1 MSFKNLF
8 SDKKRAVLTAG
19 AAVLAVALI
28 ISAVFVLTDMF
39 KSKKNGKNTQISVS
53 AASAADDAEDPE
65 NTELSE
71 QGANV
76 NADDLY
82 HENGKANGID
92 VSKWQGK
99 IDWKK
104 VKSSGIDFAVI
115 RIGFRGENGTLY
127 KDAYADYNLQQAE
140 KYGILTGVYFFSTAK
155 TQSEAAE
162 EAEWTAGA
170 VAGYSIS
177 YPIVYDCEGFLNSD
191 SRMFGL
197 NNSIRTDNAV
207 AFMKRVKEL
216 GYEAMFYAAH
226 SELTSSKY
234 WDTERIE
241 KNGMVW
247 VARYPSVPYPATKKP
262 DYNGKYDMWQYTN
275 MGKVSGVDGNVDMI
289 VSYFTRE
296 KAAAK
301 NPSSKA
307 NKVEAPQQNDNIYT
321 AANDSVTAKIETN
334 LRVAASTKSEIAAT
348 IKNGEFVERNGIGSN
363 GWSRLVYNGQTVYAI
378 TSYLTNEANAAS
390 EPTAPSSVTEYGM
403 TFTFVNRSVTA
414 KESTNLRSAPN
425 TDSSQVVYTLKSGE
439 FVTQTGTSASGW
451 ARLEYNGQTVYAIES
466 YLSQEVVAVKPD
478 TTVTEYGMEF
488 DLVNDTVTA
497 KEETYLRT
505 SPSTSESQVV
515 YTLKNGET
523 IKRTGISKRGWS
535 RLELNGQVVYAVTSL
550 LQ

>member
-1 MSFKNLF
+1 
-8 SDKKRAVLTAG
+8 
-19 AAVLAVALI
+19 
-28 ISAVFVLTDMF
+28 
-39 KSKKNGKNTQISVS
+39 
-53 AASAADDAEDPE
+53 
-65 NTELSE
+65 
-71 QGANV
+71 
-76 NADDLY
+76 
-82 HENGKANGID
+82 
-92 VSKWQGK
+92 
-99 IDWKK
+99 
-104 VKSSGIDFAVI
+104 
-115 RIGFRGENGTLY
+115 
-127 KDAYADYNLQQAE
+127 
-140 KYGILTGVYFFSTAK
+140 
-155 TQSEAAE
+155 
-162 EAEWTAGA
+162 
-170 VAGYSIS
+170 
-177 YPIVYDCEGFLNSD
+177 
-191 SRMFGL
+191 MFGL
-197 NNSIRTDNAV
+197 SNSVRTDNAV

-307 NKVEAPQQNDNIYT
+307 DKVEAPQQNDNIYT

-378 TSYLTNEANAAS
+378 TSYLTNEANTAS

-403 TFTFVNRSVTA
+403 TFTFVNKSVTA
-414 KESTNLRSAPN
+414 KETTNLRSAPN

-439 FVTQTGTSASGW
+439 FVTQTGTSTSGW
-451 ARLEYNGQTVYAIES
+451 ARLEYNGKTVYAIES
-466 YLSQEVVAVKPD
+466 YLSQEVVSVKPD
-478 TTVTEYGMEF
+478 STVTEYDMEF

-515 YTLKNGET
+515 YILKNGET